1 MLKTSRS
8 EEAATENF
16 ITSFSGKTS
25 TEKGGR
31 HSGIISRNSARV
43 WLMLFTMEILTENS
57 MFRMVRTL
65 VVGTLKIPAKNRGL
79 RGQ

>member
-1 MLKTSRS
+1 
-8 EEAATENF
+8 
-16 ITSFSGKTS
+16 
-25 TEKGGR
+25 
-31 HSGIISRNSARV
+31 
-43 WLMLFTMEILTENS
+43 MLFTMEILTENS